1 VAPRAPLV
9 TIATHRARSPFGRHT
24 DEMQSAAPVRARAV
38 TVTRGPLVVLDS
50 VDLTV
55 ASADTIGLV
64 GPNGVGKSTLLR
76 VLAGQVQPDRGR
88 VELIPTTATVGYLP
102 QLRPG
107 DPGES
112 IRHHLHRRTG
122 VAAAT
127 DEFHAAADALAA
139 AGESDPLATARYD
152 AALQRWLSL
161 GAADLD
167 ARVAEV
173 WDGLGLAAGLLDQPT
188 ATLSGGEAARVGLAA
203 LLLSR
208 FDVYLLDEPTN
219 DLDLDGLDR
228 LERWLADLD
237 AGAVVVS
244 HDRTFLA
251 HTVTSVVE
259 LDEFT
264 HRASRFSGGWQA
276 YLDEKAAAARNARE
290 RFEEYDSKRS
300 TLAARAQREREWAS
314 QGQAKVRRSNEPD
327 KHIRH
332 FRVNQTEQLAGR
344 AARTERAIARLDVVD
359 KPRVPW
365 ELRLDI
371 GSAGRS
377 GDIVARLD
385 GAVVD
390 HPGFRLGPIDLL
402 ISSGE
407 RVAIVGANGSGKT
420 TLLDLVLGRRQP
432 DAGTVQRGPAVVAG
446 EVAQARN
453 QLVGAGSGRCPEV
466 AERSLLRAFQDAT
479 GLDQGDARTLL
490 AKFGLVSDHVL
501 RAPATLSP
509 GERTRAS
516 LAVLMA
522 SEVNLLVLDEPTNHL
537 DLPAIE
543 QLEVALAAFAGT
555 VLLVTHDRSLLA
567 NVRLT
572 RTIELAHGRVTADR
586 VHT

>member
-1 VAPRAPLV
+1 
-9 TIATHRARSPFGRHT
+9 
-24 DEMQSAAPVRARAV
+24 
-38 TVTRGPLVVLDS
+38 VTRGPLVVLDS

-76 VLAGQVQPDRGR
+76 VLAGEVRPDRGR
-88 VELIPTTATVGYLP
+88 VELTPPTATIGYLP

-127 DEFHAAADALAA
+127 DELHAAADALAA
-139 AGESDPLATARYD
+139 GEVDSRVTSRYD
-152 AALQRWLSL
+152 VALERWLSL

-173 WDGLGLAAGLLDQPT
+173 WDGLGLAPALLDQAT

-228 LERWLADLD
+228 LERWLAELG
-237 AGAVVVS
+237 AGSVVVS

-264 HRASRFSGGWQA
+264 HRATRFSGGWQA
-276 YLDEKAAAARNARE
+276 YLDEKAAAERHAWE

-314 QGQAKVRRSNEPD
+314 QGQAKVRRSDERD

-332 FRVNQTEQLAGR
+332 FRINQTEQLAGR
-344 AARTERAIARLDVVD
+344 AARTERAVARLDVVD

-365 ELRLDI
+365 ELRFDI
-371 GSAGRS
+371 GSAGRG

-385 GAVVD
+385 GAIVD
-390 HPGFRLGPIDLL
+390 HPGFRLGPIDLV
-402 ISSGE
+402 IGSGE

-432 DAGTVQRGPAVVAG
+432 DAGTVQCGPAVVAG
-446 EVAQARN
+446 EIAQARS
-453 QLVGAGSGRCPEV
+453 QLLGDGA
-466 AERSLLRAFQDAT
+466 RSLLRAFQDAT
-479 GLDQGDARTLL
+479 DLDQGEARTLL

-522 SEVNLLVLDEPTNHL
+522 GEVNLLVLDEPTNHL

-543 QLEVALAAFAGT
+543 QLEVALAAFVGT

-567 NVRLT
+567 NVSLT
-572 RTIELAHGRVTADR
+572 RTLELAHGRITADR
-586 VHT
+586 VLA